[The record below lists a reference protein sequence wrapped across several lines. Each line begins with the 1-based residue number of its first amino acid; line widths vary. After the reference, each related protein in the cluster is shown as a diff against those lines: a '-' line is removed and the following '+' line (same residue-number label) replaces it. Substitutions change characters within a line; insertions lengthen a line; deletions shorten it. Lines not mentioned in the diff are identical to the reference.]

1 MNGLRRLIAVGLCAV
16 MVAGATPAYGLSRIQ
31 SLSFS
36 NSTEGYLA
44 GWFPTQRGFVSY
56 TNDGGASWTAT
67 STDRLLVSKLTAF
80 TGGAWGS
87 LGVYSPKAM
96 RLGDAGRTWSLAP
109 ANTASRA
116 VVTKVLPVQG
126 GRLVAVGQ
134 IENHTVGSSNYGDVA
149 FVATSD
155 DDGGSWA
162 TRFAGPLYPP
172 PGIDANPPL
181 TEASIADVD
190 MNADGSL
197 LIAVGNELNESATAA
212 ATFKRRLVYTSADG
226 GSSWTTRTV
235 AGATR
240 LNGVTFATADVAYAY
255 GDARAILKT
264 TNRGTAWANVTPPAF
279 ASAVGNSASISAAD
293 AVSATTLMVAGNR
306 PILDGSS
313 QMARSM
319 DGGATWTLGPVFGSP
334 LYGVQALTSAHWVAV
349 GQNETIIHTRDAGAT
364 WSQPAGEKPPAV
376 TLAQPIADFSYTAA
390 PVVVSGTANDGVGD
404 SPGVG
409 VERVE
414 VRIKRA
420 DGRSWNG
427 VSWVNGDAWVRAST
441 ANGWKN
447 WTYSWT
453 PEAAILAAPAIVSVT
468 ARATDGIGLQKLS
481 STVESKGPRITVDS
495 PKPGFYIS
503 STTAQRV
510 SGTVMP
516 GGTAV
521 QTIRFSVKR
530 ADGRYWDNGAWVT
543 IEKWHSI
550 PYTSGAS
557 TWATTWT
564 PDSTFVKSGSAITVQ
579 VRARDAA
586 GNERTVSIDS
596 NKRVKAT
603 LWRPA
608 LKTTSLVRGR
618 TYSVSGILKPR
629 HTAGSKP
636 VKVYAYRYVKGKYRY
651 HKSFSATASNYS
663 TYSKYTTKVKLPY
676 RGKWRLRAYH
686 PADTKHLATYSTYR
700 YVTVK

>member
-1 MNGLRRLIAVGLCAV
+1 MNRFRKLMALGLCVV

-44 GWFPTQRGFVSY
+44 GWFPSQRGFVSY
-56 TNDGGASWTAT
+56 TSDGGASWTAT
-67 STDRLLVSKLTAF
+67 STGGHLVSKVAAF
-80 TGGAWGS
+80 NGGAWGS

-96 RLGDAGRTWSLAP
+96 RLGDAGRTWSFAP
-109 ANTASRA
+109 ANTASGA
-116 VVTKVLPVQG
+116 VVTKVLPVRD

-134 IENHTVGSSNYGDVA
+134 IKNHTVGSSNYGDVA
-149 FVATSD
+149 FMATSD
-155 DDGGSWA
+155 DDGGSWT

-172 PGIDANPPL
+172 PGIDDNPPL

-212 ATFKRRLVYTSADG
+212 ATFKRRLVYTSADN

-235 AGATR
+235 AGTTR

-264 TNRGTAWANVTPPAF
+264 TSRGTSWANVTPPTF

-319 DGGATWTLGPVFGSP
+319 DGGATWTLGPVFGSA
-334 LYGVQALTSAHWVAV
+334 LYGVQALTSTHWVAV
-349 GQNETIIHTRDAGAT
+349 GQNETIVHTRDAGAT
-364 WSQPAGEKPPAV
+364 WSQPAGEKTPVV
-376 TLAQPIADFSYTAA
+376 TLAQPAPDFTPSGS
-390 PVVVSGTANDGVGD
+390 PVIISGTAHDGVGD

-427 VSWVNGDAWVRAST
+427 VSWVSSDAWIRTST
-441 ANGWKN
+441 ANGWKD

-453 PEAAILAAPAIVSVT
+453 PDPVFLAAPSQVSLT
-468 ARATDGIGLQKLS
+468 ARATDGIGLQMS
-481 STVESKGPRITVDS
+481 SRDDPPAPPVVSPPAPPVNPPTPPAVTAPS
-495 PKPGFYIS
+495 PK
-503 STTAQRV
+503 T
-510 SGTVMP
+510 
-516 GGTAV
+516 
-521 QTIRFSVKR
+521 
-530 ADGRYWDNGAWVT
+530 
-543 IEKWHSI
+543 
-550 PYTSGAS
+550 
-557 TWATTWT
+557 
-564 PDSTFVKSGSAITVQ
+564 
-579 VRARDAA
+579 
-586 GNERTVSIDS
+586 
-596 NKRVKAT
+596 KAT
-603 LWRPA
+603 LGRPS
-608 LKTTSLVRGR
+608 LKTTRLVRGR
-618 TYSVSGILKPR
+618 TYSVSGTLKPR
-629 HTAGSKP
+629 HTARTKP

-651 HKSFSATASNYS
+651 YKSFSATASNYS
-663 TYSKYTTKVKLPY
+663 TYSKYTTKMKLPY

-686 PADTKHLATYSTYR
+686 PVDAKHFATYSTYR
-700 YVTVK
+700 YVTVR